1 MPQPKPERDSWLC
14 GKGVRKRSESN
25 VVQNGLAPVLSGT
38 AVALQAR
45 GESMRIDGS
54 ATGDRDYPNRIQRCW
69 PVRSVVGRM
78 IPRVETRYV
87 ALVLVFAFCQ
97 VIGAMC
103 ALLNLSVA
111 EGAALFVEG
120 GRACPMDGPTIC
132 PSSLTSSPE
141 RKIKNSTVMDVDHET
156 ILLSP
161 AAVQHSSLG
170 PDGVVLEQRVFHCPY
185 LHRFL
190 LSPPNLIAHR
200 QFFRVPFGCLG

>member
-1 MPQPKPERDSWLC
+1 
-14 GKGVRKRSESN
+14 
-25 VVQNGLAPVLSGT
+25 
-38 AVALQAR
+38 
-45 GESMRIDGS
+45 
-54 ATGDRDYPNRIQRCW
+54 
-69 PVRSVVGRM
+69 M
-78 IPRVETRYV
+78 IPLVDTRYV
-87 ALVLVFAFCQ
+87 ALVLVFVLCQ
-97 VIGAMC
+97 VIGTMC
-103 ALLNLSVA
+103 TLPDLSVA
-111 EGAALFVEG
+111 EETAILVEEG
-120 GRACPMDGPTIC
+120 MACPMDGATMC
-132 PSSLTSSPE
+132 PPSFTSSPE